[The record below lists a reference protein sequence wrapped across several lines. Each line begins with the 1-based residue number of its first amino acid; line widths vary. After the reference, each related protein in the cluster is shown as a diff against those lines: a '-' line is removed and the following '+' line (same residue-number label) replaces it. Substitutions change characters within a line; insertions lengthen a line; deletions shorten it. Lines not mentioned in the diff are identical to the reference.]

1 MSNFLILNSFQ
12 NNYFLLLFILI
23 PVSMILG
30 PSISLI
36 NILLIDVS
44 FLVYF
49 IYNKNLRLL
58 FIYKKPVLYLIAL
71 YLYLIFNSI
80 ISFDQN
86 IGLSRNLGF
95 IRMIVFFIVVN
106 YLFTQKIFFTQVFK
120 WWCLIIFVII
130 FDIFIESYS
139 GKNILGY
146 GGGHADRLVSFFK
159 DEPIVGGFVNAF
171 YLMLIGYLLNKY
183 QNKEFIIFIICL
195 IVIFSILITG
205 ERSNSIKALMAFSLF
220 FLFYRKYTL
229 KQKLLTFISMSIVL
243 IIIVLNSSFLKLRFV
258 DQLKVQLLNMDNSI
272 YLNLQSSGY
281 EIFKNNILFG
291 VGNKNYRLVSCRENW
306 KEDKTLH
313 NKKYICSTHP
323 HQIYFEFLSEHGI
336 VGTLI
341 LIFIFYKLIFSN
353 LRLLFK
359 DNAPNYVQIGCLS
372 YLFVTFMPL
381 LPSGSFFNDYL
392 LTLFFINLSV
402 FFGSNPKTNIFFQ
415 NINSQRNNISIK
427 GPLAQ

>member
-12 NNYFLLLFILI
+12 YNYFLLLFILI

-58 FIYKKPVLYLIAL
+58 FIKKKAVLYLIAL

-229 KQKLLTFISMSIVL
+229 KQKLLTFISMSIVF

-272 YLNLQSSGY
+272 YLKLQSSGY

-372 YLFVTFMPL
+372 YLFVTFVPL